1 MLFYLRTGVIFSD
14 PLTGL
19 RVFRRDAMTELG
31 EIAGDAPLSIVR
43 QLIRKGIEVAELPVL
58 YRTFSGFTD
67 PNWRIRRGLRNLAAL
82 F

>member
-1 MLFYLRTGVIFSD
+1 
-14 PLTGL
+14 L

-31 EIAGDAPLSIVR
+31 EIAGDAPLAIVR

-82 F
+82 LR